1 MTDIAELTPITGD
14 IAASADVTINTKG
27 GSVTAIL
34 KKSLRDRLGA
44 LSDHLA
50 GAALQFASG
59 QSVLLLAGAGSGA
72 LAGAV
77 RVRKTGQNRFEIV
90 LDGDEAEEI
99 DEVTATF
106 LRLKKDQFEKGLL
119 NLSEPMTAVDW
130 RKQMDADLADVREVL
145 AEVDQK

>member
-72 LAGAV
+72 LAGAG
-77 RVRKTGQNRFEIV
+77 RTY
-90 LDGDEAEEI
+90 
-99 DEVTATF
+99 
-106 LRLKKDQFEKGLL
+106 
-119 NLSEPMTAVDW
+119 LS
-130 RKQMDADLADVREVL
+130 
-145 AEVDQK
+145 

>member
-59 QSVLLLAGAGSGA
+59 QSVLLLAGSGA

-77 RVRKTGQNRFEIV
+77 RVRKTGQNRLEIV
-90 LDGDEAEEI
+90 LDGDDAEEI

-145 AEVDQK
+145 AEVDKK